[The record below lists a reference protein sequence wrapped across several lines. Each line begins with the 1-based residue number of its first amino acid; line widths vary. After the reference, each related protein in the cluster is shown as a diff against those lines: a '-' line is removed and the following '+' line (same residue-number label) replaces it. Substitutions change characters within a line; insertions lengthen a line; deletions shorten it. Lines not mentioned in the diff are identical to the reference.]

1 MKKEKNLQLDKL
13 RGDIDILDG
22 QIVDLLAKRFSL
34 VKKIK
39 QQKNKLGIAIDDT
52 RRERE
57 VFLNLD
63 TNAKKTGVPIKIIR
77 TIFKQIIQ
85 ISKKLQHDEI

>member
-13 RGDIDILDG
+13 RGDIDILDA
-22 QIVDLLAKRFSL
+22 QIVGLLAKRFSL
-34 VKKIK
+34 IRKIK
-39 QQKNKLGIAIDDT
+39 LEKNKLGIGVDDAT
-52 RRERE
+52 REQT

-63 TNAKKTGVPIKIIR
+63 TNAKETGVPIKIIR